1 MRKDILQIKA
11 NIRCEGGYDLS
22 ATDCRRASFVTL
34 NTKAS
39 FIPFFRFFQRV
50 TIYPLS

>member
-1 MRKDILQIKA
+1 MQKDILQIKA

-22 ATDCRRASFVTL
+22 ATDCRRGSFVTL

-39 FIPFFRFFQRV
+39 FIPFFASFKE
-50 TIYPLS
+50 